1 MERSEI
7 RDSTRQSDAPDYAAL
22 HPGYGS
28 TNVTCRTAVGLESC
42 EKSIGTEVKSNPPI
56 LGFDQPLIYSLSGS
70 DPHPEVAAVNDMQWA
85 PIGPSEPV
93 PPPLPPARVDFTGDR
108 RTFRKMV
115 TKGAALELVT
125 FGFYRFWLVTD
136 IRRHLW
142 SNTSIDG
149 DAAEY
154 TGRAKELLIGF
165 LIALAILV
173 PIYLAYF
180 LIGIEFERWK
190 GFASTPLFISF
201 YAFGQFAIY
210 RARRYRLTRTVWR
223 GVRFWMDGSGWLYSL
238 RAMLWGLLVFL
249 TLGLAL
255 PWREASLE
263 RYKMQHTHFGDLQGD
278 FEGDGWTFFKRG
290 WWLWLLTP
298 VAIVIFP
305 AAPFV
310 YAEFKAREW
319 RWWLDGI
326 RIGGVSLSSELPHNA
341 FYGLYWK
348 VIGWWLLLTTVYGAY
363 LAGAVALT
371 VKLGAVPLEQAAR
384 PGAHAAN
391 IPMLVVTVI
400 GYFALAL
407 GANIIMRVY
416 LQRDLWVK
424 VLETVEVHDIGA
436 AADVRAS
443 GELASALGEGFADGL
458 DVAGF

>member
-1 MERSEI
+1 M
-7 RDSTRQSDAPDYAAL
+7 
-22 HPGYGS
+22 
-28 TNVTCRTAVGLESC
+28 
-42 EKSIGTEVKSNPPI
+42 
-56 LGFDQPLIYSLSGS
+56 
-70 DPHPEVAAVNDMQWA
+70 NDMQWA

-93 PPPLPPARVDFTGDR
+93 PPPLPPTRVDFTGDR
-108 RTFRKMV
+108 SEFRRLV

-154 TGRAKELLIGF
+154 TGRAKELLVGF
-165 LIALAILV
+165 LFALAILV

-180 LIGIEFERWK
+180 LVGIEFERWK

-201 YAFGQFAIY
+201 YAFGQFAIF

-223 GVRFWMDGSGWLYSL
+223 GVRFWMDGSGWVYSF

-278 FEGDGWTFFKRG
+278 FEGDGWEFFKRG

-298 VAIVIFP
+298 VAVIIFP
-305 AAPFV
+305 LAPFL

-348 VIGWWLLLTTVYGAY
+348 VVGWWLLLSVLFGLYV
-363 LAGAVALT
+363 AGAAGLVAAA
-371 VKLGAVPLEQAAR
+371 GAAPTGPDAIARSIPLLS
-384 PGAHAAN
+384 
-391 IPMLVVTVI
+391 MMVI

-407 GANIIMRVY
+407 ALNVVMRMY
-416 LQRDLWVK
+416 LQHDIWLK
-424 VLETVEVHDIGA
+424 ALETLEMRDIGA

>member
-1 MERSEI
+1 MSW
-7 RDSTRQSDAPDYAAL
+7 TP
-22 HPGYGS
+22 
-28 TNVTCRTAVGLESC
+28 
-42 EKSIGTEVKSNPPI
+42 
-56 LGFDQPLIYSLSGS
+56 LG
-70 DPHPEVAAVNDMQWA
+70 
-85 PIGPSEPV
+85 
-93 PPPLPPARVDFTGDR
+93 PPPPPSPPPMPVAFSGDR
-108 RTFRKMV
+108 AEFLHLVER
-115 TKGAALELVT
+115 GAGLELVT
-125 FGFYRFWLVTD
+125 LGFYRFWLATD

-142 SNTSIDG
+142 ANTQIDG

-154 TGRAKELLIGF
+154 TGRAKELLVGF
-165 LIALAILV
+165 LFALAILV

-180 LIGIEFERWK
+180 LVGIEFERWK

-223 GVRFWMDGSGWLYSL
+223 GVRFWMDGSGWAYSF

-263 RYKMQHTHFGDLQGD
+263 RYKMQQTHFGDLQGD
-278 FEGDGWTFFKRG
+278 FEGDGWAFFKRG

-298 VAIVIFP
+298 IAIIIFP
-305 AAPFV
+305 LAPFV

-326 RIGGVSLSSELPHNA
+326 RIGGVSLSSSLPHNA

-348 VIGWWLLLTTVYGAY
+348 VIGWWTLLSTLFGLYI
-363 LAGAVALT
+363 AGAT
-371 VKLGAVPLEQAAR
+371 
-384 PGAHAAN
+384 
-391 IPMLVVTVI
+391 MLVVKLSGLSPEQAFGPDHPAKSIPLLVAMVI

-407 GANIIMRVY
+407 AVNIVMRVY

-424 VLETVEVHDIGA
+424 VLETVEVHDIA
-436 AADVRAS
+436 AATDVRAS